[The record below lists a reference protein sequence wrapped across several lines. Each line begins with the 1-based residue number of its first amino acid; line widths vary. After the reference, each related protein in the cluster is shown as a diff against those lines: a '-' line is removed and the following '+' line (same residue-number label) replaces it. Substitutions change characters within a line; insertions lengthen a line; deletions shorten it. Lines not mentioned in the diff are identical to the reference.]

1 MNDSRH
7 GTPPAPPEPDSV
19 CLPGP
24 WRHRLVSTNG
34 IHLHTADL
42 LPHNW
47 EETHPP
53 NELPPLVLLIHG
65 YGENWWTWH
74 NQLVPLSRA
83 GYHAMAVDLR
93 GYGDSDKPP
102 RGYDLTTA
110 ANDMAGLVRATGH
123 RNVTVVGHGL
133 GGTVGWTMARMFRS
147 GVTTLIAVDAPH
159 PLTQRIDYMKQAFT
173 HATTVGPFL
182 SAQIPRLPEWRMQQP
197 HWIEDYIS
205 HRTYNNWVDTPE
217 GQEAL
222 HIFSD
227 ALRIRHVS
235 YCANEYLRWM
245 GRSRLRADG
254 IRYNRKMT
262 RRLALPVV
270 AFRGEY
276 DPVVSKDVLAGC
288 KRYTEN
294 FTIMTVPQCGFY
306 PQLENPQAFSTLL
319 LQSLSGS
326 PARINSSDD

>member
-1 MNDSRH
+1 
-7 GTPPAPPEPDSV
+7 
-19 CLPGP
+19 
-24 WRHRLVSTNG
+24 
-34 IHLHTADL
+34 
-42 LPHNW
+42 
-47 EETHPP
+47 
-53 NELPPLVLLIHG
+53 
-65 YGENWWTWH
+65 
-74 NQLVPLSRA
+74 
-83 GYHAMAVDLR
+83 
-93 GYGDSDKPP
+93 
-102 RGYDLTTA
+102 
-110 ANDMAGLVRATGH
+110 
-123 RNVTVVGHGL
+123 
-133 GGTVGWTMARMFRS
+133 MFRS

-276 DPVVSKDVLAGC
+276 DPVVSEDVLAGC

>member
-182 SAQIPRLPEWRMQQP
+182 SAQNRVCPNGVCSNPTGLRTTLATAHTTIGSIPQRGKKHSTFSATRFAL
-197 HWIEDYIS
+197 D
-205 HRTYNNWVDTPE
+205 TYPTAQTNTSVGWDAPVY
-217 GQEAL
+217 AL
-222 HIFSD
+222 
-227 ALRIRHVS
+227 
-235 YCANEYLRWM
+235 
-245 GRSRLRADG
+245 
-254 IRYNRKMT
+254 
-262 RRLALPVV
+262 
-270 AFRGEY
+270 
-276 DPVVSKDVLAGC
+276 
-288 KRYTEN
+288 TESA
-294 FTIMTVPQCGFY
+294 TT
-306 PQLENPQAFSTLL
+306 EK
-319 LQSLSGS
+319 
-326 PARINSSDD
+326 